1 MGKQQINIKNLKNNL
16 DDVIKEIKKEHGDDI
31 SGDKLN
37 KIIMQKWKEAGV
49 KKKEISIGTL
59 YRKERSRENIELLM
73 NGQKIK
79 SLKDFKAQA
88 KNLGRLKRSDFR
100 HLDKGKKNPY
110 KDVKPM
116 YSSDDDDSDFGD
128 DSDDD

>member
-37 KIIMQKWKEAGV
+37 KIIMQKWKEAGI

-59 YRKERSRENIELLM
+59 YRYERSRENIELLM

-79 SLKDFKAQA
+79 SLADFKANA
-88 KNLGRLKRSDFR
+88 KMLKRFKRTDFR
-100 HLDKGKKNPY
+100 HLDKGKNK
-110 KDVKPM
+110 KK
-116 YSSDDDDSDFGD
+116 
-128 DSDDD
+128 